1 MSVRSHTTRDSYRSR
16 PLHNS
21 SRKTES
27 ETEFE
32 DNAPCAACKNCEYKQ
47 MVDEAIAE
55 EEREQQEPVG
65 YKIQN
70 PKVRAS
76 LNIPR
81 KQEDY
86 SRDLEQEQEKKQPG
100 LLKRFS
106 QYVAK
111 NQKANADAGETSLF
125 DDMQKWGGGIMT
137 GAGKLGQEEIDGLD
151 RKKAATGKRDPRK
164 DDELVDFLTGKKA
177 KR

>member
-21 SRKTES
+21 SRRTES
-27 ETEFE
+27 ETGFE

-55 EEREQQEPVG
+55 EEREQQEPG

-70 PKVRAS
+70 PKVRA
-76 LNIPR
+76 LRQVQQP
-81 KQEDY
+81 QE
-86 SRDLEQEQEKKQPG
+86 REQYEHREGTEKKPAG
-100 LLKRFS
+100 LFKRFGN
-106 QYVAK
+106 YIAK
-111 NQKANADAGETSLF
+111 NQAANKAAGDTSLM
-125 DDMQKWGGGIMT
+125 DDLTKWGGGIMS
-137 GAGKLGQEEIDGLD
+137 GAGQLGQEEIDGLD
-151 RKKAATGKRDPRK
+151 RRKAATGKRDPRK